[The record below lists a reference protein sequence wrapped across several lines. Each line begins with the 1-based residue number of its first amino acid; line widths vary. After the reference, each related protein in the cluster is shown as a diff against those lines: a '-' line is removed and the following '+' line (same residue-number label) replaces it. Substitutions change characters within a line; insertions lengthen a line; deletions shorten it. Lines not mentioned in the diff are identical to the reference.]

1 MVCDCRPVLF
11 IGRIVTF
18 AVLEGYPKNQRLI
31 ETMEEEP
38 VQEEYDTTEH
48 PGSDAD
54 PSATP
59 AEAYQVMKLSGMF
72 ENWFLD
78 YASYVILER
87 AVPMLD
93 DGLKPVQRRLL
104 HAMKELDDGR
114 FNKVAN
120 IIGHTMKYH
129 PHGDASIGDALVQL
143 GQKEILI
150 DMQGNWGNILTGDS
164 AAAPRYIEA
173 RLSKFALE
181 VVFNPKTTLWK
192 ASYDGRNKEPVALP
206 VKFPLL
212 LAQGVEGI
220 AVGLA
225 SKILS
230 HNFVELINGSIAILK
245 EEPFVLYPDF
255 LNGGLMDVSKYNDGL
270 RGGKIR
276 LRARINILDKKTLVI
291 SEIPFSTTTG
301 SLIDTIIAAND
312 KGKIKI
318 RKIEDNTAAHPEILI
333 HLPPGTSPDQTI
345 DALYAFTN
353 CEISISP
360 NSCVIADNKP
370 LFTGVSDLLRRST
383 IRTKGLLEAEL
394 QIQLKELEEQ
404 WHFSSLEKIFI
415 EKRIYRDIEECET
428 WEAVIQAIEMGLKP
442 YLPLFRRD
450 VTRDDIVRLTE
461 IKIKRISKFDAF
473 KADEVIKAIEDDMA
487 KVKEHLEH
495 LTDYAI
501 SWFERLLK
509 KYGEGRQR
517 RTEIRNFE
525 TIEAT
530 SVAVANARLYVDRE
544 EGFAGLGLKKAEYV
558 CDCSDIDDIIVFRRD
573 GTLMVSKVS
582 EKTFIGKDIIHIDV
596 FKRNDERTTYNLVY
610 RDGQSGNNYVKR
622 FAVIGVTRDK
632 EYNLTKGTAGS
643 KVLYF
648 TANPNGEAE
657 VVKVLLRPKPRLRKL
672 HFEFDFKEL
681 AIKGRASQGNVISRF
696 PIKSIV
702 KKEEGVSTLG
712 AVNVWFDDSVRRL
725 NYDQRG
731 TYLGAFRKDEKI
743 LVIYRNGEYRLYGY
757 DLSTHFDDDLL
768 DIRKFDNNDICN
780 VVYKEAES
788 LFPYLKRFT
797 FEAIEKRISF
807 TGGSG
812 SVLVSYCFGDSVTVQ
827 IGFVHP
833 RGEEH
838 NYTMDIDCSE
848 FVGVKGFSAKGKRIS
863 KHDMSATEWRLPDE
877 IGNADD
883 AEHADNADNAEQGD
897 SDHDSPTEPE
907 TPATGKS
914 EEPETDQDGV
924 TRVSMD
930 KDQGI
935 QMELEL

>member
-1 MVCDCRPVLF
+1 MAED
-11 IGRIVTF
+11 RID
-18 AVLEGYPKNQRLI
+18 E
-31 ETMEEEP
+31 ETGGAAGADGHSA
-38 VQEEYDTTEH
+38 DTD
-48 PGSDAD
+48 PLAD
-54 PSATP
+54 
-59 AEAYQVMKLSGMF
+59 EYQVMKLPGMF

-87 AVPMLD
+87 AVPMLE

-114 FNKVAN
+114 YNKVAN

-143 GQKEILI
+143 GQKELLI
-150 DMQGNWGNILTGDS
+150 DTQGNWGNILTGDS

-181 VVFNPKTTLWK
+181 VVFNPKTTEWK

-230 HNFVELINGSIAILK
+230 HNFVELIQGSIAILK
-245 EEPFVLYPDF
+245 EEPFTLYPDF
-255 LNGGLMDVSKYNDGL
+255 LNGGLMDASKYNDGL

-276 LRARINILDKKTLVI
+276 LRARINILDKKTLVVN
-291 SEIPFSTTTG
+291 EIPFSTTTT
-301 SLIDTIIAAND
+301 SLIDSILAAND

-318 RKIEDNTAAHPEILI
+318 RKIEDNTAENPEIII
-333 HLPPGTSPDQTI
+333 HLPAGTSPDQTI

-360 NSCVIADNKP
+360 NACVISENKP

-383 IRTKGLLEAEL
+383 LRTRNLLELEL
-394 QIQLKELEEQ
+394 TIQLKELEEQ

-428 WEAVIQAIEMGLKP
+428 WEAVILAIQKGLKP
-442 YLPLFRRD
+442 YLKIFKRE

-461 IKIKRISKFDAF
+461 IKIKRISKYDAF
-473 KADEVIKAIEDDMA
+473 KADEVIKAIEDDIDQ
-487 KVKEHLEH
+487 VKKHLANM
-495 LTDYAI
+495 TGYTV
-501 SWFERLLK
+501 SWFEKLLK
-509 KYGEGRQR
+509 KYGEGRGR

-525 TIEAT
+525 VIEAT

-544 EGFAGLGLKKAEYV
+544 EGFAGTGLKKAEFV

-573 GTLMVSKVS
+573 GTFVVTKVAD
-582 EKTFIGKDIIHIDV
+582 KTFVGKNILHIDV
-596 FKRNDERTTYNLVY
+596 FKRNDERTIYNMVY
-610 RDGQSGNNYVKR
+610 RDGQSGSNHVKR
-622 FAVIGVTRDK
+622 FAVLGVTRDK
-632 EYNLTKGTAGS
+632 EYHVTKGTAGS
-643 KVLYF
+643 RVLYF

-657 VVKVLLRPKPRLRKL
+657 VIKVLLRPKPRLRKL
-672 HFEFDFKEL
+672 NFEFDFKEL
-681 AIKGRASQGNVISRF
+681 AIKGRSAKGNVLSRY

-712 AVNVWFDDSVRRL
+712 AVNVWYDDSVRRL
-725 NYDQRG
+725 NYDNRG
-731 TYLGAFRKDEKI
+731 IYLGAFRKADKI
-743 LVIYRNGEYRLYGY
+743 LVLFKNGEYKLYGY

-768 DIRKFDNNDICN
+768 HIMKFDNKAVCQ
-780 VVYKEAES
+780 VVYKESENGY
-788 LFPYLKRFT
+788 PYLKRFL
-797 FEAIEKRISF
+797 FDPVEKRATF
-807 TGGSG
+807 TGGAG
-812 SVLVSYCFGDSVTVQ
+812 SELVDFCFGESVVLK
-827 IGFVHP
+827 IDFLHP
-833 RGEEH
+833 KGSDH
-838 NYTMDIDCSE
+838 NYSEEVSCEE
-848 FVGVKGFSAKGKRIS
+848 FVGVKGIAAKGKRLA
-863 KHDMSATEWRLPDE
+863 KHDVAEVAWIVPEEDKPPGEQAPEGDHDIENQKVNPTSKPEEETKPPESAKK
-877 IGNADD
+877 GVADD
-883 AEHADNADNAEQGD
+883 D
-897 SDHDSPTEPE
+897 
-907 TPATGKS
+907 
-914 EEPETDQDGV
+914 V
-924 TRVSMD
+924 TSVSMD
-930 KDQGI
+930 KDEGI